1 MSSIF
6 DTLARLPVIGT
17 VGRRLHRLFRRQS
30 GSDEA
35 FSGTAAYWQARYA
48 AGGNSGAG
56 SYGKFAEF
64 KARILNALFAEQG
77 VVSGIEFGS
86 GDGNQLKL
94 LRIANYTGVDISPD
108 AVARCRTLYAGQPG
122 CRFMTTDEY
131 AAAQPVPR
139 ADCTLSL
146 DVIYHLV
153 EDETFDTY
161 MGRLFAS
168 ASKLVVVYSSN
179 HDAPVQADGSHIRHR
194 CFTDWVAARQ
204 PGWRML
210 RQIPN
215 DFPFKG
221 DYKSGSFADFY
232 IFVRAGGN

>member
-1 MSSIF
+1 MNSIV

-17 VGRRLHRLFRRQS
+17 AGRRLIRLLRRQS

-35 FSGTAAYWQARYA
+35 FYGTAAYWQERYA

-64 KARILNALFAEQG
+64 KARVLNTLFAEQG
-77 VVSGIEFGS
+77 VTSAIEFGS

-94 LRIANYTGVDISPD
+94 LRIADYAGVDISPE
-108 AVARCRTLYAGQPG
+108 AVDRCRTLYAGQPG
-122 CRFMTTDEY
+122 RRFMTTDEY
-131 AAAQPVPR
+131 AAVQPVPR

-161 MGRLFAS
+161 MERLFSS
-168 ASKLVVVYSSN
+168 ASRLVVVYSSN
-179 HDAPVQADGSHIRHR
+179 HNESVQTDGSHIRHR
-194 CFTDWVAARQ
+194 RFTDWVAVRQ
-204 PGWRML
+204 PGWSML
-210 RQIPN
+210 RHIPN
-215 DFPFKG
+215 DYPFKG

-232 IFVRAGGN
+232 VFACALGN